1 MVFSLVNI
9 SYDNFFPIDS
19 PEGVKESVNEVD
31 SQVSEVNTLLA
42 SAEPGTPVHN
52 TLQEIHSLMT
62 QLSAALSSYLALLQT
77 GRNRFKRSTGKV
89 VFWIKSYEV

>member
-1 MVFSLVNI
+1 MLI
-9 SYDNFFPIDS
+9 FFPIDS

>member
-1 MVFSLVNI
+1 MVFCLGNN
-9 SYDNFFPIDS
+9 SYNNNFPIDS
-19 PEGVKESVNEVD
+19 PEGVKSSVNEVD
-31 SQVSEVNTLLA
+31 SQVSQVNTLLA

-77 GRNRFKRSTGKV
+77 GRNRFKRSTSKV
-89 VFWIKSYEV
+89 VHSIRYWEI